1 MSSMRVFVAL
11 NLPPAVRRGL
21 AASLEPLRQ
30 RQLPVRWTPEES
42 LHLTLKFLG
51 DIEGTEVPRL
61 RDTLHAVAVD
71 HAPLTLSISGIGA
84 FPSLRRASV
93 LWVGVAPDSPLMA
106 LQHDVEIAL
115 SRLGYVRDLKPF
127 RPHVTV
133 ARTQR
138 GTRPLDAEHQATCHE
153 FAGTAAVATMDLMR
167 SHLSPG
173 GASHEPLLR
182 VRLGTEDV

>member
-1 MSSMRVFVAL
+1 MRVFVAL
-11 NLPPAVRRGL
+11 NLPPEVRRSL

-61 RDTLHAVAVD
+61 RDTLHTVAGD

-93 LWVGVAPDSPLMA
+93 LWVGVAPDSPLMS

-115 SRLGYVRDLKPF
+115 SRLGYVRDQKPF

-133 ARTQR
+133 ARTQN
-138 GTRPLDAEHQATCHE
+138 GARPLDVERLAPSHE
-153 FAGTAAVATMDLMR
+153 FADTAPVLTMDLMR

-182 VRLGTEDV
+182 IRLGAENVL